1 MGRFSNLE
9 FDSHEDSSER
19 RETGPS
25 RDEKHY
31 LSLATERFRD
41 GKFEDALKYFSRAL
55 EFDAHLTEAWL
66 GQVQALIELEEP
78 HEARVWADKGL
89 EMFRN
94 QAEILAAKG
103 VATAR
108 LGDLDQAMAFSDA
121 AIAEKGSSAY
131 RWRARGDVLLSR
143 GDRNDDFC
151 FGKALAA
158 APGDWF
164 EPLAIGRVYLSHD
177 RPAPALR
184 YLEMATSRNGSSAFS
199 WETMGRCLEAVGM
212 ADRARSAY
220 RSALQ
225 ISPERE
231 AATQG
236 LDRVDRE
243 GVFTAMIRRLSSFF
257 RR

>member
-1 MGRFSNLE
+1 MGRFANLE
-9 FDSHEDSSER
+9 FEKNEEWFEGRMSAP
-19 RETGPS
+19 G
-25 RDEKHY
+25 RDEKY
-31 LSLATERFRD
+31 YVALASERFRD
-41 GKFEDALKYFSRAL
+41 GQFEDALRYFSRAL
-55 EFDAHLTEAWL
+55 EFDAHLPEAWL
-66 GQVQALIELEEP
+66 GQVQALIELDEA

-103 VATAR
+103 VASAR
-108 LGDLDQAMAFSDA
+108 LGDLDQAIAFSDA

-164 EPLAIGRVYLSHD
+164 EPLAIGRVYLAHD
-177 RPAPALR
+177 RAAAALR
-184 YLEMATSRNGSSAFS
+184 YLEMATSRNGSSAHA
-199 WETMGRCLEAVGM
+199 WETLGRCLEEVGM
-212 ADRARSAY
+212 TDRARAAY
-220 RSALQ
+220 RNALG
-225 ISPERE
+225 IAPERVG
-231 AATQG
+231 AKDG
-236 LDRVDRE
+236 LHRVERG
-243 GVFTAMIRRLSSFF
+243 GVLSGIFKRLSSWF

>member
-9 FDSHEDSSER
+9 FEKNEEPSER
-19 RETGPS
+19 RETEPS
-25 RDEKHY
+25 RNEKHY

-41 GKFEDALKYFSRAL
+41 GQFEDALKFFSRAL
-55 EFDAHLTEAWL
+55 EFDAHLPEAWL
-66 GQVQALIELEEP
+66 GQVQALIELDEP

-89 EMFRN
+89 EMFRS
-94 QAEILAAKG
+94 QPELLAAKG

-108 LGDLDQAMAFSDA
+108 LGELDQAMAFSDA
-121 AIAEKGSSAY
+121 AMAEKGASAY

-164 EPLAIGRVYLSHD
+164 EPLAIGRVYLTHE
-177 RPAPALR
+177 RAAAAMK
-184 YLEMATSRNGSSAFS
+184 YLELATSRNGSNAYA
-199 WETMGRCLEAVGM
+199 WVTMGRCLELVGM
-212 ADRARSAY
+212 ADRARTAY

-225 ISPERE
+225 IAPDRR
-231 AATQG
+231 AAQEG

-243 GVFTAMIRRLSSFF
+243 GVFMAIVRRLSSFF